1 MFKYFSYL
9 LSSSLEEILIG
20 IESTGHYWIN
30 FYEFFTKRDY
40 EVVMVKNRVVKLK
53 REAKYSQKG
62 KNDSKSYIIENFPSA
77 RALQAYFGLSIRAD
91 MSVNMVK

>member
-1 MFKYFSYL
+1 M
-9 LSSSLEEILIG
+9 IG

-62 KNDSKSYIIENFPSA
+62 KNDSTSYITEKFTGA
-77 RALQAYFGLSIRAD
+77 GALVEDTGLSIISDKSAN
-91 MSVNMVK
+91 VVK

>member
-1 MFKYFSYL
+1 
-9 LSSSLEEILIG
+9 
-20 IESTGHYWIN
+20 
-30 FYEFFTKRDY
+30 
-40 EVVMVKNRVVKLK
+40 MVKNRVVKLK

-77 RALQAYFGLSIRAD
+77 RALKAYFGLSIRAD